1 MIHQKGEQK
10 EDAG

>member
-1 MIHQKGEQK
+1 MIHQEGEQK